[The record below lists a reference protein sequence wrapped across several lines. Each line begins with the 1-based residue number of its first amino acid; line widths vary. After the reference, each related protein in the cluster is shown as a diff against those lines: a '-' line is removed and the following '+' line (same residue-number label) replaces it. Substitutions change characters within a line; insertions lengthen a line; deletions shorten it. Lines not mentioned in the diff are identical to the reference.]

1 MRVPALTCVLIAALA
16 TGSAARAGA
25 PNHEPAGL
33 GGLAVKTAVFEA
45 FSSTLETGLFVAF
58 YGGGAISTG
67 GVLAVNVV
75 TSSAIYAAHEYAW
88 EGVTPPDTARDDPR
102 LVLGKAATY
111 RVLSIARSFAAGYLL
126 GGAQA
131 ATSAAFA
138 VTVAVA
144 DSAVYAATE
153 LGFAWARSEPPPAP

>member
-1 MRVPALTCVLIAALA
+1 MRVTALTCVLTAALA
-16 TGSAARAGA
+16 TGSAARAA
-25 PNHEPAGL
+25 EPNQDPPGL
-33 GGLAVKTAVFEA
+33 GGLLVKTAVFEA

-58 YGGGAISTG
+58 YGGGALATT

-75 TSSAIYAAHEYAW
+75 TSSAIYAAHEVAW
-88 EGVTPPDTARDDPR
+88 DGVTDPETPRDDPR
-102 LVLGKAATY
+102 LVVGKAATY
-111 RVLSIARSFAAGYLL
+111 RVLSMMRSFAAGYLL

-131 ATSAAFA
+131 TTSAAFA

-153 LGFAWARSEPPPAP
+153 LGFAWARDEPR

>member
-1 MRVPALTCVLIAALA
+1 MRVTASTCALAAALA
-16 TGSAARAGA
+16 VGTAARADGPRPDLA
-25 PNHEPAGL
+25 
-33 GGLAVKTAVFEA
+33 GLAVKTAVFEA

-58 YGGGAISTG
+58 YGGGAIGTG

-88 EGVTPPDTARDDPR
+88 DGMTHPETPRDDPG
-102 LVLGKAATY
+102 LILGKAATY
-111 RVLSIARSFAAGYLL
+111 RALSMLRSFAAGYVL

-131 ATSAAFA
+131 TTSAAFA

-144 DSAVYAATE
+144 DSVVYAATE
-153 LGFAWARSEPPPAP
+153 LGVARARDDGPAPPAIR

>member
-1 MRVPALTCVLIAALA
+1 MRVTALTCVLTTALA
-16 TGSAARAGA
+16 TGSAALAAA
-25 PNHEPAGL
+25 PNHEPLGL

-58 YGGGAISTG
+58 YGGGALATT
-67 GVLAVNVV
+67 GVLAFNVV
-75 TSSAIYAAHEYAW
+75 TSSAIYAAHEVAW
-88 EGVTPPDTARDDPR
+88 DAMANPDTPRDDPR
-102 LVLGKAATY
+102 LVVGKAATY
-111 RVLSIARSFAAGYLL
+111 RVLSMMRSFAAGYLL

-131 ATSAAFA
+131 TTSAAFA

-153 LGFAWARSEPPPAP
+153 LGFAWARDEPR